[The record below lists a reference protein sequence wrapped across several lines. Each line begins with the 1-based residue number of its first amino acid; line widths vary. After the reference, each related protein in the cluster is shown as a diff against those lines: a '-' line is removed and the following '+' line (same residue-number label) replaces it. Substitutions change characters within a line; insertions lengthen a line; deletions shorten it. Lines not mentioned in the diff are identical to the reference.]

1 RTRSSRRATAASP
14 MTFPL
19 VRARLHLYHVVHVP
33 CGTHTQPGGPPMS
46 TKREIDIHVD
56 TAATPDT
63 VFALLADS
71 TTWPAWP
78 TIESVTLER
87 EGSPDPDGVGAIRV
101 NTRGRVVGRDE
112 ILEVVPK
119 QRFVYRSLS
128 GLPVRDYVGRVTLE
142 RTVTGTSIHWHSEF
156 FPKVP

>member
-1 RTRSSRRATAASP
+1 
-14 MTFPL
+14 
-19 VRARLHLYHVVHVP
+19 
-33 CGTHTQPGGPPMS
+33 MS
-46 TKREIDIHVD
+46 KQREIDIHVD

-71 TTWPAWP
+71 TTWPAWS

-87 EGSPDPDGVGAIRV
+87 EGSPAPEGVGAIRV
-101 NTRGRVVGRDE
+101 NQRGRVTGRDE
-112 ILEVVPK
+112 ILEVVPN

-128 GLPVRDYVGRVTLE
+128 GLPVRDYVGRVELE

-156 FPKVP
+156 FPKIPGTGRIMERGIGKFLMECASGLADYAATHPARKAG